1 MFLRSREDGAGFPD
15 VYPLRFQ
22 SRGSLCPLKSFLNEF
37 RYESQV
43 GDLNVAEPGHP
54 PRNPCGSRA
63 FFLSGSKSLYPCES
77 SEPSISQRAEN
88 SAFVLARAPHPP
100 ASFNQKSSKLILY
113 SGLRRLF
120 YWTSEDCPQH
130 WSRAPSFGGRRLKS
144 FARISPNFMGGI
156 FNLLRKQCP
165 RVALFN
171 SCI

>member
-88 SAFVLARAPHPP
+88 SAFLLDHPP
-100 ASFNQKSSKLILY
+100 TPPPLSIKKVQN
-113 SGLRRLF
+113 
-120 YWTSEDCPQH
+120 
-130 WSRAPSFGGRRLKS
+130 
-144 FARISPNFMGGI
+144 
-156 FNLLRKQCP
+156 
-165 RVALFN
+165 
-171 SCI
+171 